1 MQTSDAYRRSQR
13 SFLHEEITFT
23 SVEKEKTRK
32 MLSKLEVD
40 LRSVMSFVNWIHVS
54 NNFISCNVKTIR
66 KVESVQHYKL
76 TELMGSKLH
85 HSPNKII
92 HNFTSYQLSEIA
104 KSLLCKVW
112 ISHYHQKKL
121 NIENYLLPFELLFR
135 NTCDENQRNES
146 SLHLKSKIKG
156 VGLSSFR
163 LYNKKDHRF
172 ENLSEEE
179 YQAFL
184 SLSKNNAI
192 IIQKADK
199 GNTVVLLDKSSYIKK
214 MEELLADKFVKVE
227 FNKKHK
233 VNQELRHLLDLEGN
247 IKTCLDNLLEK
258 QYI

>member
-1 MQTSDAYRRSQR
+1 MQS
-13 SFLHEEITFT
+13 L
-23 SVEKEKTRK
+23 
-32 MLSKLEVD
+32 
-40 LRSVMSFVNWIHVS
+40 
-54 NNFISCNVKTIR
+54 NFA
-66 KVESVQHYKL
+66 L
-76 TELMGSKLH
+76 
-85 HSPNKII
+85 PP
-92 HNFTSYQLSEIA
+92 
-104 KSLLCKVW
+104 
-112 ISHYHQKKL
+112 KKL
-121 NIENYLLPFELLFR
+121 NTENYLLPFELLFR

-146 SLHLKSKIKG
+146 RLHLKSKIKG
-156 VGLSSFR
+156 VGLSS
-163 LYNKKDHRF
+163 LYNKKDHCF
-172 ENLSEEE
+172 ENFFEEE
-179 YQAFL
+179 YIAFL